1 MSEAAVL
8 RTGGGCRRWLAL
20 SLVGTLL
27 MGCSSPGTAP
37 TLMRSAGFDLR
48 QLAKTDINRV
58 AETHQ
63 VHVLASVRRL
73 TEKLYR
79 RNPGEWRKSDTGSME
94 AAVVRIFEQ
103 KHRWRFASIG
113 YRRDIDAMHVALHP
127 DYRGDRVQALAVGL
141 ASMVQAALGDRES
154 FYMLDDLEPQHI
166 YNAARN
172 VEIVA
177 WKLANA
183 RDAQGHLLLL
193 SNEMGELSN
202 LSFEREFG
210 RIIGLL
216 DALADVVE
224 EETDRT
230 VTRVVQNLA
239 TAVFLPVY

>member
-1 MSEAAVL
+1 MI
-8 RTGGGCRRWLAL
+8 GCRQDRPARSWMRRCVPLLAG
-20 SLVGTLL
+20 LVLA
-27 MGCSSPGTAP
+27 GCSVPGTAP
-37 TLMRSAGFDLR
+37 PLQRSSMFDVR
-48 QLAKTDINRV
+48 QLAKTDLNRV
-58 AETHQ
+58 AEMHQ
-63 VHVLASVRRL
+63 QHVLASVRRL

-79 RNPGEWRKSDTGSME
+79 RNPGEWRKSDAGGVE
-94 AAVVRIFEQ
+94 ASLSRIFERD
-103 KHRWRFASIG
+103 HRWRFASIG
-113 YRRDIDAMHVALHP
+113 YRRDIDAMHIALHP

-141 ASMVQAALGDRES
+141 ASMVQSALGDRES

-177 WKLANA
+177 WKLASA
-183 RDAQGHLLLL
+183 RDAEGRLLLL
-193 SNEMGELSN
+193 SNEMGEVHN

-216 DALADVVE
+216 DALSDIVA